1 MFFSSLKFIVV
12 FFFSFGFC
20 FFRMQH
26 PCACVS
32 PVRRSAPC
40 LGPSPRRSPPWR
52 LAEGPSLL
60 SGTGTA
66 RWQSPPRG
74 KRLCP
79 GVRAQMSAS
88 LAVCSLPDVAFFAFS
103 LKRSL
108 CLSQVPF
115 DSPLCVHH
123 LHTITNVSSS
133 KCFWDELR
141 SVSIRSPKLRSA
153 VTDHPKLFL

>member
-1 MFFSSLKFIVV
+1 MFFSSFKFIFV

-20 FFRMQH
+20 FFQVQH
-26 PCACVS
+26 LCACVS
-32 PVRRSAPC
+32 PVRRRAPC

-52 LAEGPSLL
+52 VAEGASLF

-66 RWQSPPRG
+66 RQQSPPRG
-74 KRLCP
+74 RRLCP
-79 GVRAQMSAS
+79 GVHAQMSAS
-88 LAVCSLPDVAFFAFS
+88 LAVCNLPDVAFFAFC
-103 LKRSL
+103 LKCSL
-108 CLSQVPF
+108 CFSQVPF
-115 DSPLCVHH
+115 DSPLCACR

-141 SVSIRSPKLRSA
+141 SVSIRSAKLRSA